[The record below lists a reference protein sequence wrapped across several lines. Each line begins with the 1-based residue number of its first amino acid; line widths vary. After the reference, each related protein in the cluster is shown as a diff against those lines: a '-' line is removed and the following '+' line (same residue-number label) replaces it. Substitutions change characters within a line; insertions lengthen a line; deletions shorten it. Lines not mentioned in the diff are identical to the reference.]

1 MREFSMKRSSSN
13 QGSITI
19 YLCLVLSVLLSLIF
33 VGLHSACIAAGRTAL
48 ASGLEQGL
56 YSLFAGYDRE
66 MFDTYGLLFMDGGY
80 GTGDLKLEE
89 IYREVQEAAEA
100 VVDPDRLLDIKL
112 ERGSLDGYILATDQ
126 GGAAFRRQICAVME
140 KKLGISGIQLLSDT
154 LEDQFGIMKSQEQQK
169 EQAGTEEAEC
179 DYEEQK
185 KTAAETA
192 EEREQERKDVEVP
205 PDFENPIEVI
215 QKVRKLGILGLVIS
229 DISDLSGYTLGNE
242 ELLEDRELQQGMGVV
257 SETKTGLGEKLL
269 LLEYLSEFFPCYT
282 SGEQREGLRYQI
294 EYAIGGKRDDM
305 ENLKSVVYRL
315 LAVREASNL
324 MYLCGSPA
332 RCAEADEM
340 ALIISTILFIPEAY
354 ALVSFVLKICWAYGE
369 SILDIRELLDGGKI
383 PLLKDDTSWQLSL
396 NSLSGLLIQGDE
408 ERHSSEGLDYQWYLR
423 LLLLM
428 KDEDSLTR
436 SLMNLTEYNMRIQGG
451 NPGFCLDTCV
461 ESASVTLSAR
471 IRSSSFSITRSYG
484 YDMDQ

>member
-1 MREFSMKRSSSN
+1 MYKR
-13 QGSITI
+13 Q
-19 YLCLVLSVLLSLIF
+19 
-33 VGLHSACIAAGRTAL
+33 
-48 ASGLEQGL
+48 
-56 YSLFAGYDRE
+56 
-66 MFDTYGLLFMDGGY
+66 
-80 GTGDLKLEE
+80 
-89 IYREVQEAAEA
+89 
-100 VVDPDRLLDIKL
+100 
-112 ERGSLDGYILATDQ
+112 
-126 GGAAFRRQICAVME
+126 
-140 KKLGISGIQLLSDT
+140 
-154 LEDQFGIMKSQEQQK
+154 
-169 EQAGTEEAEC
+169 
-179 DYEEQK
+179 
-185 KTAAETA
+185 
-192 EEREQERKDVEVP
+192 
-205 PDFENPIEVI
+205 
-215 QKVRKLGILGLVIS
+215 
-229 DISDLSGYTLGNE
+229 
-242 ELLEDRELQQGMGVV
+242 
-257 SETKTGLGEKLL
+257 
-269 LLEYLSEFFPCYT
+269 
-282 SGEQREGLRYQI
+282 

-436 SLMNLTEYNMRIQGG
+436 SLMNL
-451 NPGFCLDTCV
+451 CLLYTSRCV
-461 ESASVTLSAR
+461 
-471 IRSSSFSITRSYG
+471 
-484 YDMDQ
+484 